1 MAKELTEGERKD
13 MKEMGD
19 ALKEITKLPPKKV
32 APPKSQLGGSKRIPS
47 TLAGDDIKVTSK
59 PVVIETSPEPGVAG
73 PGTDE
78 VEVETPEGEDYN
90 SDMVKGA
97 VIEAT
102 ARVIGKAMVL
112 LTKFPEMDFT
122 PEEIESLKEIWIPVM
137 PSMSPTAMALVGT
150 VVIIGSKLAV
160 YLVKKGEQ
168 KSGQQTAAAQAA

>member
-1 MAKELTEGERKD
+1 MSKELTAEESQA
-13 MKEMGD
+13 MKEMGE
-19 ALKEITKLPPKKV
+19 ALKEVTKPLPKPKV
-32 APPKSQLGGSKRIPS
+32 KSQPGGSIS
-47 TLAGDDIKVTSK
+47 DDIKVTSK
-59 PVVIETSPEPGVAG
+59 PVVIETPPEDVTSDA
-73 PGTDE
+73 
-78 VEVETPEGEDYN
+78 VEVETPEEDYN

-112 LTKFPEMDFT
+112 LTKFPDMDFT

-150 VVIIGSKLAV
+150 VVIIGSKLAG

-168 KSGQQTAAAQAA
+168 KSGQQTSATPSS